1 MTYWKTKSCSN
12 ETKPIKGIS
21 FMVIATKIP
30 IIFGVWL
37 LKLKWAF
44 QVVFNCT
51 NKVITNI
58 FNDIVNKTNFLVT
71 AISIAIALAESIFT
85 IVGYTKAFEL

>member
-1 MTYWKTKSCSN
+1 
-12 ETKPIKGIS
+12 
-21 FMVIATKIP
+21 MVTATKIT

-37 LKLKWAF
+37 LKLKGAF

-51 NKVITNI
+51 NKVIMNI
-58 FNDIVNKTNFLVT
+58 FNDIVNETNFFVT
-71 AISIAIALAESIFT
+71 LISIAIALAESIFT